1 MTGEL
6 NFGFLGFPTHE
17 QAALSR
23 ILKIA
28 GRSVPAHNVIDDIS
42 QSNLVLING
51 DARQIVRF
59 FLKVRRDQKALIIGD
74 DSHGS
79 GLPLCKRPVRAME
92 LVNVLRMALTAPVP
106 SPNPVTE
113 NRGIFTPSVVEDV
126 REMRFEAHSQLQS
139 ALQPTQQTEAAVAA
153 ISQRA
158 QAAAALYD
166 ILVVDDSDV
175 AALALSARLQ
185 KLQINVQ
192 EARSGED
199 ALAKVGMHRF
209 KLVFLDVMLGDMDGY
224 TVCRAIKRK
233 DYGYGGFAPTVVMLT
248 SRGGTVDKIRGKL
261 AGCDGDLT
269 KPLGNDDFMRILRK
283 HSLTA

>member
-17 QAALSR
+17 QVALSR

-28 GRSVPAHNVIDDIS
+28 GRAVPSHNVVDDLA

-59 FLKVRRDQKALIIGD
+59 FLKVRRDQRALIIGD
-74 DSHGS
+74 DAHGS
-79 GLPLCKRPVRAME
+79 GFPLCKRPVRAME
-92 LVNVLRMALTAPVP
+92 LVNTLRAALLAPEP
-106 SPNPVTE
+106 DISAE
-113 NRGIFTPSVVEDV
+113 NRTVFAPSVLDNV
-126 REMRFEAHSQLQS
+126 REMGFTTRPQIFDHSLVPS
-139 ALQPTQQTEAAVAA
+139 AQTMNAIAA
-153 ISQRA
+153 ISERA
-158 QAAAALYD
+158 HAAAAYD

-175 AALALSARLQ
+175 AALALSARLT
-185 KLQINVQ
+185 KLGVNVQ

-199 ALAKVGMHRF
+199 ALVKIGLHKF

-233 DYGYGGFAPTVVMLT
+233 DYGHGGFAPAVVMLT

-261 AGCDGDLT
+261 AGCDSYLT
-269 KPLGNDDFMRILRK
+269 KPLGNDDFMRTLRK
-283 HSLTA
+283 YSFTS